1 MRHSNVTDR
10 IASKKR
16 RATMKN
22 INSTKHAFAVKLILG
37 VLMAA
42 FAFTAAAN
50 AQQAFAGKFELPEEV
65 HWNHA
70 VLPAGEY
77 YIEMRTIDSPV
88 VLHSVSTQK
97 SFITGIP
104 TKGDLQKGSAYLTIT
119 AHGNERRVRSLSVPR
134 FNQTLIFE
142 PLTNAEMES
151 MAKAGQIETVPVF
164 TAQK

>member
-1 MRHSNVTDR
+1 
-10 IASKKR
+10 
-16 RATMKN
+16 MKN

-50 AQQAFAGKFELPEEV
+50 AQGAFAGKFVLPEEV

-77 YIEMRTIDSPV
+77 YLEMRTMDSPAV
-88 VLHSVSTQK
+88 VLHSIRTGK

-104 TKGDLQKGSAYLTIT
+104 TKGDLQKGNAHLTISV
-119 AHGNERRVRSLSVPR
+119 HGNERRVRSVSLPQI
-134 FNQTLIFE
+134 NQTLIFE